1 MEYKNKRR
9 LIIGVSLILLIVL
22 YMFKNMSVL
31 IRVTSVILGLGIF
44 YFLDHAFKLKF
55 KFRHYIYISLILF
68 LGILF
73 SPIYFISSSYDKVL
87 HLLMPILGSIMIF
100 FVVDKLKIKFKWK
113 LLITFTSIFA
123 ILGLLEIGGYFLDL
137 LWDFKLQGV
146 YIRDISGLEKL
157 NLVQDKIDDT
167 MMDML
172 LGLAGSLVFTIGKTI
187 CYFYKK
193 K

>member
-1 MEYKNKRR
+1 
-9 LIIGVSLILLIVL
+9 
-22 YMFKNMSVL
+22 MFKNMSVL

-123 ILGLLEIGGYFLDL
+123 ILGLLEIGEYFLDL